1 MASMTQDQPPIGL
14 SVEGLGKR
22 YGRVWILRD
31 VSFKL
36 KAGGRL
42 VVRGGNGSGKSSI
55 LRLICGLDRA
65 SEGAVY
71 GTVHTTASTAA
82 AASDGESGSISP
94 EQLLG
99 LIAYSAPD
107 LRLIEDLSALEQLEF
122 HERFRGFKAGLDA
135 ASVLEAALLSGHGHK
150 LVGELS
156 SGMRQ
161 RLELSIALGTRA
173 GLLVLDEPV
182 SHLDRAGVDWYKRL
196 LNAWCADQT
205 IVTGSNYHDDEY
217 PEGAQFL
224 DLKA

>member
-1 MASMTQDQPPIGL
+1 
-14 SVEGLGKR
+14 
-22 YGRVWILRD
+22 
-31 VSFKL
+31 
-36 KAGGRL
+36 
-42 VVRGGNGSGKSSI
+42 
-55 LRLICGLDRA
+55 
-65 SEGAVY
+65 
-71 GTVHTTASTAA
+71 
-82 AASDGESGSISP
+82 
-94 EQLLG
+94 LG